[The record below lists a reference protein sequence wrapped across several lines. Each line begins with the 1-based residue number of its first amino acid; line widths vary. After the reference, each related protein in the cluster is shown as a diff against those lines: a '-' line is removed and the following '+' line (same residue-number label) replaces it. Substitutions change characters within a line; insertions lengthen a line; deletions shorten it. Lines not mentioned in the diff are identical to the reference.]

1 MLITSKTVVTN
12 KVFYFVV
19 NYVRM
24 CREIVIPG
32 INVLCHLCPI
42 TIKYASLLNL
52 VSSLCSHKLYYF
64 FFLILIKEYDE
75 YSNKNTN
82 IHLCSLPNNSFIKMK
97 EKNSYETYKKKN
109 S

>member
-1 MLITSKTVVTN
+1 MIIVSIRKKESNKTGKTEKIYN
-12 KVFYFVV
+12 
-19 NYVRM
+19 
-24 CREIVIPG
+24 

>member
-24 CREIVIPG
+24 CREIVIP
-32 INVLCHLCPI
+32 
-42 TIKYASLLNL
+42 
-52 VSSLCSHKLYYF
+52 
-64 FFLILIKEYDE
+64 EYDE

>member
-1 MLITSKTVVTN
+1 MLTIKRTHIKKERKKKKKKIYYYLYEV
-12 KVFYFVV
+12 
-19 NYVRM
+19 
-24 CREIVIPG
+24 